1 MVAMNR
7 VRVAWSGFS
16 GGPGLST
23 FYFGDAAAAL
33 GPLRTFFNSMANL
46 LPSGVLI
53 NIHETGDTLESTTG
67 AISGQWAGSG
77 QATVAGIGTT
87 DYAAPVGAQ
96 VSWLTTVI
104 TGGRRIK
111 GRTFLVPLQGS
122 VFDGFGT
129 LDTSAHDSIL
139 TYANILWAALPANMM
154 IFQRPRLAT
163 PQWTDVRGRV
173 HPAVAA
179 RAGTGAAVSGA
190 IVPLKAAVLTSRRD

>member
-1 MVAMNR
+1 MVAMQR

-23 FYFGDAAAAL
+23 FYFADAAAAL
-33 GPLRTFFNSMANL
+33 PAVRSFFLGINNRI
-46 LPSGVLI
+46 PSGVLI

-77 QATVAGIGTT
+77 QATVGGIGTA

-104 TGGRRIK
+104 VEGRRVK
-111 GRTFLVPLQGS
+111 GRTFLVPLSGDA
-122 VFDGFGT
+122 FDGFGT
-129 LDTSAHDSIL
+129 LDTNSHDLIL
-139 TYANILWAALPANMM
+139 THANMLWAALPAGMM
-154 IFQRPRLAT
+154 IFQRPRVAT
-163 PQWTDVRGRV
+163 PQWTDVRGLV
-173 HPAVAA
+173 HPAVSA
-179 RAGTGAAVSGA
+179 RAGTAAAVSGA